1 MNSEIS
7 TIISKINDSDT
18 VNLFLDSLK
27 SIILNLNLN
36 SNDERLSLNIRS
48 DAKKRF
54 SVCINSRLV
63 FGLTNKSQFYLMIAD
78 EDFEKINPIKLE
90 KIEDFD
96 KKNPPSK
103 LILISKDDFFT
114 KKDLLL
120 PLIIKVCSDYLPT
133 QKKSPY
139 RKYHSAELYEIM
151 MNQDL
156 RNVYYENMDPVKEMI
171 FKYKQIIKQTHLS
184 GEIYKW
190 QLLNKFEGRPNLEN
204 PDLYKELKSIDYS
217 NLMYPIGK
225 GVMFHIAREKAGE
238 YKKILEN
245 LFDENQLLNQ
255 RIKNTSI
262 SIDKLY
268 KEFGNGKPHHHDER
282 TISTLLTFKY
292 PNKYIFFKDSF
303 YKKYCKIIGEN
314 PEKKGL
320 KFSHYLKLINDLV
333 ENYIKED
340 SELINLINSDLPPD
354 AYKNDNYKIL
364 AQDILY
370 QILDQQENIEIPTS
384 EEVVEIKNV
393 KKFPL
398 NQILYGPPGTGKTYH
413 TINKAINICNPNFD
427 LSQDRKLIKT
437 EYQRLVDEG
446 RIVFTTFH
454 QSMSYEDFIEGIKP
468 KIQEDEDEKKNVIYE
483 VENGIFKK
491 TCQHALEKKDVEE
504 IDNFDESWENLLEL
518 VKEQIKINKLLK
530 IGSWEYSLSTKNS
543 LKYSSINS
551 PSQYT
556 FTITKQNILDTYQN
570 KIARP
575 SGAFQ
580 KDMEDVVQYMKK
592 NLHLSDYSKHDN
604 YVKGKIELNQNYVM
618 IIDEINRGNVSQIF
632 GELITLIEEDKR
644 LGNPE
649 SLEIT
654 LPYSKEKFGVP
665 ANLFIIGTMNTADRS
680 VEALDTALRRRFSFE
695 EMRPIYDLEELD
707 YEIAGIDVSEILQTI
722 NARIEKLI
730 DKDHEIG
737 HAYFIGKNQENMM
750 DSFYRNIIPLLQEYF
765 FGDYAK
771 MGLVLGKGFVKTV
784 ENNEKIFAD
793 FDYDESIDFENNETF
808 EIINYQKNTDFNGF
822 EIAIKQLMNIEI
834 D

>member
-1 MNSEIS
+1 MNAEIS
-7 TIISKINDSDT
+7 TIISKINDSET

-36 SNDERLSLNIRS
+36 SSDERLSLNIRS
-48 DAKKRF
+48 DIKKRF

-78 EDFEKINPIKLE
+78 QDFEKINPIKFE

-103 LILISKDDFFT
+103 LILISKDDFYSN
-114 KKDLLL
+114 KDLFL
-120 PLIIKVCSDYLPT
+120 PLLNKVCEEYLLT

-139 RKYHSAELYEIM
+139 RKYHNAEFYEIT

-156 RNVYYENMDPVKEMI
+156 RNGYFENVDHVKEMI
-171 FKYKQIIKQTHLS
+171 FEYKQIVKQTHLS

-190 QLLNKFEGRPNLEN
+190 KLLNKFKGRPNLNN
-204 PDLYKELKSIDYS
+204 PNLYEELKSIDYS

-225 GVMFHIAREKAGE
+225 GVIFHIAREKAEE

-245 LFDENQLLNQ
+245 LFDENQVLNQ
-255 RIKNTSI
+255 RIKNTTI

-268 KEFGNGKPHHHDER
+268 KEFENGKPHHHDER

-292 PNKYIFFKDSF
+292 PEKYIFFKDSF

-320 KFSHYLKLINDLV
+320 KFSHYLKLIDDLV
-333 ENYIKED
+333 ENYIKKD
-340 SELINLINSDLPPD
+340 TELINLINSVLPD
-354 AYKNDNYKIL
+354 NAYKSDNYKIL
-364 AQDILY
+364 AQDILF
-370 QILDQQENIEIPTS
+370 QILDQKEEIEIPFS
-384 EEVVEIKNV
+384 DEVLEIKRNN
-393 KKFPL
+393 KTTL

-413 TINKAINICNPNFD
+413 TINKAISICNPNFD
-427 LSQDRKLIKT
+427 LNQERKLIKN
-437 EYQRLVDEG
+437 EYQKLVDEG

-468 KIQEDEDEKKNVIYE
+468 SISENDNVIYE
-483 VENGIFKK
+483 IKEGVFKQLCEKSKTTKK
-491 TCQHALEKKDVEE
+491 TNNFSTAYQNM
-504 IDNFDESWENLLEL
+504 IDDIRNGDSEFLEL
-518 VKEQIKINKLLK
+518 KSAKGKSFWV
-530 IGSWEYSLSTKNS
+530 NS
-543 LKYSSINS
+543 NRNQNLNL
-551 PSQYT
+551 
-556 FTITKQNILDTYQN
+556 FTSQN
-570 KIARP
+570 KNHNGVLTRERIELY
-575 SGAFQ
+575 SVGENTFQ
-580 KDMEDVVQYMKK
+580 GWEAYAEGVLEIMKSK
-592 NLHLSDYSKHDN
+592 YKLSVEAKQTIEN
-604 YVKGKIELNQNYVM
+604 YVL

-649 SLEIT
+649 ALEIT

-737 HAYFIGKNQENMM
+737 HAYFIGKNQEIMM
-750 DSFYRNIIPLLQEYF
+750 DSFYKNIIPLLQEYF

-771 MGLVLGKGFVKTV
+771 IGLVLGKGFVKTTK
-784 ENNEKIFAD
+784 NNQKIFAD
-793 FDYDESIDFENNETF
+793 FNYEESVDFENNETF

-822 EIAIKQLMNIEI
+822 EIAIKQLMNLEI